1 MKILTLRLKNLNSLK
16 GEWKIDFSQSP
27 FAENGL
33 FAITG
38 PTGAGKTTLLDA
50 ICLALYHQTPRLG
63 AISTSANEIMTRGTA
78 ECLAEVEFDVKGT
91 AYRAFWSMRRAR
103 GNPEGNLQQADVELS
118 EVNSGKVLAN
128 QVRQKSDEIE
138 RITGLDFGR
147 FTKSML
153 LSQGD
158 FAAFL
163 NANDGDRAELL
174 EELTGTEIYGL
185 LSKRVHEHY
194 TDAKQALRELQAK
207 TESFQ
212 LLSSEQ
218 LEALTQEQA
227 QRLQQQHSLQQ
238 QISEAQAHS
247 QWWEKLTA
255 AQQQQQQANDHY
267 AQAQQKQA
275 AAAAELQRL
284 SQSEP
289 AERLRMPWTLWQN
302 SKRDLEQRNAELS
315 QQQQTKQALAAQ
327 LASNSAALQ
336 QAAQNLAET
345 RQSNQQQETLIT
357 EQVLPLD
364 QQISGL
370 NLKQTE
376 QQQLL
381 SQLQQH
387 VSQQTQQ
394 QQQLSTELQTLQQQ
408 LASEQHYLSTHQA
421 DANAAT
427 LLTGWT
433 LLLAQLSK
441 DQQSITVL
449 NSELTRLQ
457 QTATTNRE
465 QQQSQT
471 AQLTQQQQRVQQLQQ
486 HSSKLQQQWQQLLA
500 QGDEQTLEQQ
510 LATLNQRWPLF
521 HQAQATQNLYQQQ
534 QQEQQRLQTELQ
546 QLQPH
551 QQQLSQQRA
560 ALAEQ
565 YKSAQQQLK
574 DLTQL
579 LSQEEQLAH
588 FRQQLQ
594 HGEACPLCGAT
605 EHPLLTQALLDMPET
620 LSRKQAALALLEQTS
635 EQGQQCREALDSCNT
650 RLADTELRLSALA
663 QQQTAASATWQQLMP
678 QLESELPIADL
689 AALSA
694 LQQQMQQQA
703 NSISEQ
709 LQALRLAEKACQ
721 HAQQEL
727 STAERTLDKQQSQLS
742 LLQQQQQNTQ
752 QQQQQLTTQQQQ
764 LQLDCQQ
771 QEQTL
776 LNQIQQQGYNPPA
789 TALADWLTQKQHDVS
804 QYQQHQQQLQQIQQQ
819 HIAKETEL
827 KGINQQAQKLAE
839 QLTQQQQQL
848 TMLNTQL
855 SELQQQRLQLF
866 GTRQVAEVRQQAL
879 ATLSEAEQLFA
890 TQQQQH
896 QQLLQKD
903 SELSAIINTLQQQAQ
918 SLSQSTAERQES
930 WQQQLT
936 ASPFQDEA
944 EFNAALLPET
954 ERSRLAMLKQQLE
967 QAIQTSRSLL
977 QQAEQQLSALLE
989 LPQAA
994 SWQFISAEQVRDKLA
1009 LIQSE
1014 QAQLHSRLG
1023 QITQQLQQQQ
1033 QETVRQQTLL
1043 EQINVQQQHY
1053 DDLSYL
1059 HALIGSASGDK
1070 FRRFAQGLT
1079 LDNLVYLAN
1088 KQLERLHGRYLLKRK
1103 DADSLALSVL
1113 DTWQGDTERDTK
1125 TLSGG
1130 ESFLVSLALAL
1141 ALSDLVSH
1149 KTSID
1154 SLFLDEGFGTL
1165 DAETLD
1171 IALDALDNLNA
1182 SGKMIG
1188 VISHIDAMKERIPT
1202 QLRVTKKSGLG
1213 VSQLDNRY
1221 RIAE

>member
-63 AISTSANEIMTRGTA
+63 AISTSANEIMTRGSA
-78 ECLAEVEFDVKGT
+78 ECLAEVEFEVKGT

-118 EVNSGKVLAN
+118 EVANGKVLAN
-128 QVRQKSDEIE
+128 QVRQKSEEIE

-163 NANDGDRAELL
+163 NANDAERAELL
-174 EELTGTEIYGL
+174 EELTGTEIYGQ
-185 LSKRVHEHY
+185 LSKRVHEQF
-194 TDAKQALRELQAK
+194 TEAKQILRELSAK
-207 TESFQ
+207 ADGFQ
-212 LLSSEQ
+212 LLSPEQ
-218 LEALTQEQA
+218 LAALTTEQT
-227 QRLQQQHSLQQ
+227 QLEQQQQLLQQQLSQT
-238 QISEAQAHS
+238 QAHS
-247 QWWEKLTA
+247 QWWEKLTT
-255 AQQQQQQANDHY
+255 AQQQQQQASSHY
-267 AQAQQKQA
+267 SAVQQQQA

-289 AERLRMPWTLWQN
+289 AERLRMPFTLYQN
-302 SKRDLEQRNAELS
+302 SQRDLAQRNAELH
-315 QQQQTKQALAAQ
+315 QQQQARQALSAQ
-327 LASNSAALQ
+327 LSSSSATLDQALQ
-336 QAAQNLAET
+336 SLTQS
-345 RQSNQQQETLIT
+345 RQHYQQQETLIT

-364 QQISGL
+364 QHIYSLQ
-370 NLKQTE
+370 LKHTE
-376 QQQLL
+376 QQQNVQ
-381 SQLQQH
+381 QLQQ
-387 VSQQTQQ
+387 QTTQQ
-394 QQQLSTELQTLQQQ
+394 AEYQRQLSGELQDLQQQ
-408 LASEQHYLSTHQA
+408 LASEQAYLDQHQA
-421 DANAAT
+421 DASAAA
-427 LLTGWT
+427 LLTGWAQQLT
-433 LLLAQLSK
+433 QLSK
-441 DQQSITVL
+441 DQQNISTI
-449 NSELTRLQ
+449 NSELTSLQ
-457 QTATTNRE
+457 QHSTAQSAQY
-465 QQQSQT
+465 QQQV
-471 AQLTQQQQRVQQLQQ
+471 AQVEHQQRQVQQLQQ
-486 HSSKLQQQWQQLLA
+486 NSSNMQQQWQQLLA
-500 QGDEQTLEQQ
+500 QADEQTLEQQ
-510 LATLNQRWPLF
+510 LAALNQRWPLF
-521 HQAQATQNLYQQQ
+521 HQAQALQEHYQQR
-534 QQEQQRLQTELQ
+534 QQEQQRLQNTVQ
-546 QLQPH
+546 QLH
-551 QQQLSQQRA
+551 VSQQQLSQQRT

-574 DLTQL
+574 DLNQL

-594 HGEACPLCGAT
+594 PDTACPLCGAT
-605 EHPLLTQALLDMPET
+605 EHPFLAGAALDIPET
-620 LSRKQAALALLEQTS
+620 LSRKQAASALLEQTS
-635 EQGQQCREALDSCNT
+635 EQGLQCREALDSCT
-650 RLADTELRLSALA
+650 KQLAESTERLSSLA
-663 QQQTAASATWQQLMP
+663 QQQTTASAQWQQLMP
-678 QLESELPIADL
+678 QLNSTAQLDDVPAL
-689 AALSA
+689 AALHG
-694 LQQQMQQQA
+694 QMQQQA
-703 NSISEQ
+703 DTLALQ
-709 LQALRLAEKACQ
+709 LKALRQAEKA
-721 HAQQEL
+721 AQQAEQERI
-727 STAERTLDKQQSQLS
+727 TAERALDKQHSELK
-742 LLQQQQQNTQ
+742 LLQQQLQSNEQQQAQHKAQLGQLQQHCQ
-752 QQQQQLTTQQQQ
+752 QQQQA
-764 LQLDCQQ
+764 
-771 QEQTL
+771 L
-776 LNQIQQQGYNPPA
+776 LAEIQQQGYAAPS
-789 TALADWLTQKQHDVS
+789 TDLTVWLQQKQQDVN
-804 QYQQHQQQLQQIQQQ
+804 QYQQHQQQQQYLQQQ
-819 HIAKETEL
+819 HIAKDTEL
-827 KGINQQAQKLAE
+827 KGLNQQALKLAE

-848 TMLNTQL
+848 AKQSTQL
-855 SELQQQRLQLF
+855 TELQQQRLQLF
-866 GTRQVAEVRQQAL
+866 GARQVTEARQQAQAAL
-879 ATLSEAEQLFA
+879 NQAEQVFA

-896 QQLLQKD
+896 QQLLQTA
-903 SELSAIINTLQQQAQ
+903 SELSAIITTLQQQAQ
-918 SLSQSTAERQES
+918 SLTENTAALQQD
-930 WQQQLT
+930 WQQQLA
-936 ASPFQDEA
+936 ASPFQDEL
-944 EFNAALLPET
+944 EFNAALLPEA
-954 ERSRLAMLKQQLE
+954 ERGRLNALKQQLE
-967 QAIQTSRSLL
+967 QQIQRSRSLL

-994 SWQFISAEQVRDKLA
+994 EWQFISAEQVTAKLA
-1009 LIQSE
+1009 AIQTE

-1023 QITQQLQQQQ
+1023 QISQQLQQQQ
-1033 QETVRQQTLL
+1033 HETSRQQALL
-1043 EQINVQQQHY
+1043 QQIRVQQQHY

-1103 DADSLALSVL
+1103 DAESLALSVL

-1188 VISHIDAMKERIPT
+1188 VISHIEAMKERIPT

-1213 VSQLDNRY
+1213 VSQLDSRY
-1221 RIAE
+1221 RVAE